1 MSCARCWAG
10 VEANTQESGT
20 FRLVRDPGH
29 WGSSN
34 PHTLILGISKGNTQ
48 SHAFGR
54 DAFEAVAFK
63 GIRHRILQVL
73 QTLGMLADETPR
85 QFERRFASGE
95 LDFAFA
101 SVVRCSITGMDRKKG
116 CHTADSPNVIP
127 AFKRGSDGSAF
138 VENCVEQHLASLPP
152 RTKLVI
158 LLGNTDS
165 YVAALASV
173 LERKRGPVR
182 MINPVAYVSRD
193 VLFVHVAHPSK
204 GNGHFGAFIRGEGT
218 AGAKRDWARHALT
231 AYRVS

>member
-1 MSCARCWAG
+1 
-10 VEANTQESGT
+10 
-20 FRLVRDPGH
+20 
-29 WGSSN
+29 
-34 PHTLILGISKGNTQ
+34 
-48 SHAFGR
+48 
-54 DAFEAVAFK
+54 
-63 GIRHRILQVL
+63 
-73 QTLGMLADETPR
+73 
-85 QFERRFASGE
+85 
-95 LDFAFA
+95 
-101 SVVRCSITGMDRKKG
+101 MDRKKG

-127 AFKRGSDGSAF
+127 AFKRGSYGSAF